1 MNEWAHLDNAIFDI
15 VLNPLILIIILLLLL
30 FFLIHSLST
39 FYSLFSE
46 TRSNTISQTLW
57 SKMQNPHWP
66 TISSSRRWQICDVS
80 ANKCSLGKCCLIRG
94 RELHL
99 CLISLYFV
107 QYFRQNDML
116 LYLMGK
122 NELLFLIIPINF
134 MDKLL
139 FCVFLFFS
147 GCLGKGIL
155 IIWLTGQLWQYYYT
169 ILSWG

>member
-1 MNEWAHLDNAIFDI
+1 M
-15 VLNPLILIIILLLLL
+15 LLL
-30 FFLIHSLST
+30 FLIHSLST

-94 RELHL
+94 REWYL

-107 QYFRQNDML
+107 QYFRQNDMVQ
-116 LYLMGK
+116 YLMGK
-122 NELLFLIIPINF
+122 HELYLFPYYWFSLFLLTLWINSCF
-134 MDKLL
+134 VL
-139 FCVFLFFS
+139 FL

-155 IIWLTGQLWQYYYT
+155 IIWLTGQL
-169 ILSWG
+169 